1 MTITKSAYPIALLE
15 DLKKEFPDLNI
26 EELMATADARIA
38 ATEELE
44 RAAPTEVP
52 PAINPNGAD
61 PL

>member
-26 EELMATADARIA
+26 EELMAKADVRIA
-38 ATEELE
+38 ADQVEKDRVAVSE
-44 RAAPTEVP
+44 
-52 PAINPNGAD
+52 